1 MIKILDNNT
10 IDIESLEVGDLIDME
25 VLQKLQD
32 NFAISMN
39 IASITVNKD
48 GNPITRESSYTRYC
62 SQVIQKTSIGKNRCA
77 ESHKFMG
84 EEAARNKKPYVGIC
98 KSGLIDF
105 AAPIMVEGKVIG
117 TVLGGQILTEEPNK
131 DDLLRVAREI
141 NADSETLIG
150 AIDSVGLSKMRNVEA
165 AAEVLFIIVNTL
177 VRDGYIKLKYDL
189 ISKSL
194 SNNFMQTSATIEE
207 LSASA
212 MNITTEQEKLNKEV
226 KEVGSITDEITNI
239 LEAIKAIATQ
249 TKMLGLN
256 ASIEAARA
264 GEAGKGFSVVAKEI
278 QNLSESSKE
287 TADSIMELTKK
298 IQDSVKNTVNSSE
311 TTLATS
317 KEQANAMEEI
327 TVSVQEAVDL
337 TELLVS
343 TIK

>member
-1 MIKILDNNT
+1 MIKVLDNND
-10 IDIESLEVGDLIDME
+10 IDIDSLEVEDLIDMD

-39 IASITVNKD
+39 IASITVNRD

-62 SQVIQKTSIGKNRCA
+62 SQVIQKTGVGKERCA

-84 EEAARNKKPYVGIC
+84 EEAAKNKRPYVGKC
-98 KSGLIDF
+98 KGGLIDF
-105 AAPIMVEGKVIG
+105 AAPIMVGDKVIG
-117 TVLGGQILTEEPNK
+117 TVLGGQVLIEEPNK
-131 DDLLRVAREI
+131 DDLLRIAKEI
-141 NADSETLIG
+141 NVDSETLLG
-150 AIDSVGLSKMRNVEA
+150 AIDSVGSSKTKNIEA
-165 AAEVLFIIVNTL
+165 AAEVLFILVNNL
-177 VRDGYIKLKYDL
+177 VKNGYTKLKYEL

-226 KEVGSITDEITNI
+226 KEVGSITEEITTI
-239 LEAIKAIATQ
+239 LEAIKSIATQ

-287 TADSIMELTKK
+287 TANSIMELTKK
-298 IQDSVKNTVNSSE
+298 IQESVNNTVSSSE

-317 KEQANAMEEI
+317 KEQSNAMEEI

-337 TELLVS
+337 TEVLVS
-343 TIK
+343 IIN